1 MAKTV
6 AFDVEVNSGNSVK
19 TLDSLKKELEQIN
32 AELEQTEIGSAA
44 FTKLS
49 DASRKTASE
58 IKTLNKTFE
67 GLEPQ
72 QKTEAFLKGFEAI
85 SGAVAVTTGT
95 LALFGVES
103 ESAGKIE
110 QKVQGAIAIAIGARA
125 IAEGALQ
132 ARVAARLVAEK
143 AATVATKAAAVAQ
156 GIFNAVLN
164 LNPIFLLVT
173 VLAAVTAGIYL
184 FTKAM
189 GENTDDVKK
198 NNEALLK
205 RNQLLEDSANFQ
217 LRVTQAQGRSAKE
230 VKEAQIEVTNA
241 TLDRLEAERELAK
254 NTEEVNELNK
264 EINKTLDDLLIQ
276 NLELGKIKQDEANAE
291 KKRLADAQK
300 ASADAAA
307 KDKAERDRVAKEKA
321 AADKAAADKKKTDD
335 AARFKAEQDYLDNV
349 NNLLQSEDA
358 KRILS
363 VAKTYDDLIEQ
374 AAQFGADTT
383 ALETARGV
391 AIQAVLDEQAAER
404 LAKQKAA
411 DEKAAADKKAIDDK
425 KAADDKAIADANK
438 FAQDANIANVQATI
452 GALGSL
458 FDEGTAAAKVA
469 AIADIAIGTGLG
481 FVNGLDIAQKSAKA
495 TGPAAAFAFPL
506 FYAAQIAAVLS
517 AANQAK
523 KILTSVPGGGGGGGA
538 TASKP
543 NIQTPSNNFIP
554 VGQQPAGTQLTPSFE
569 APTQPVR
576 AYVIS
581 GDVSTGL
588 EADSRLRNRRTL
600 GG

>member
-6 AFDVEVNSGNSVK
+6 AFDVEVNSGNSIK

-103 ESAGKIE
+103 ETAGRIE

-143 AATVATKAAAVAQ
+143 AATVATQAATVAQ

-173 VLAAVTAGIYL
+173 VLAAVTAGMYL
-184 FTKAM
+184 FSKSI
-189 GENTDDVKK
+189 GSNTEDVKK
-198 NNEALLK
+198 NNEALLR
-205 RNQLLEDSANFQ
+205 RNQLLQDSADFQ
-217 LRVTQAQGRSAKE
+217 VRIAQATGQSATV
-230 VKEAQIEVTNA
+230 VKEAQIEA
-241 TLDRLEAERELAK
+241 TKASIQTLEAEYKLAK
-254 NTEEVNELNK
+254 AGEDKVKVANEIRK
-264 EINKTLDDLLIQ
+264 AQDDLIIQ
-276 NLELGKIKQDEANAE
+276 ELELGKVKQDEVDAE
-291 KKRLADAQK
+291 KKRLEDARKVRADN
-300 ASADAAA
+300 AA

-321 AADKAAADKKKTDD
+321 AEDKAAADKKKMDD
-335 AARFKAEQDYLDNV
+335 DARFKAEQDYLDNV
-349 NNLLQSEDA
+349 NNLLQNEEA

-374 AAQFGADTT
+374 AAQFGRDTT
-383 ALETARGV
+383 ELEAARGV
-391 AIQAVLDEQAAER
+391 AIQAVLDEQANER
-404 LAKQKAA
+404 LEKQKAA
-411 DEKAAADKKAIDDK
+411 DEKAAAAKKAVDDK
-425 KAADDKAIADANK
+425 KLADDKAIADANK

-458 FDEGTAAAKVA
+458 FEEGTAASKVA

-523 KILTSVPGGGGGGGA
+523 KILTTVPGGGGAGG
-538 TASKP
+538 TISKP
-543 NIQTPSNNFIP
+543 TIQTPSNNFIP
-554 VGQQPAGTQLTPSFE
+554 VGQQPAGTQLTPSFD
-569 APTQPVR
+569 APTTPVR

>member
-6 AFDVEVNSGNSVK
+6 AFDVEVNSGNSIK

-85 SGAVAVTTGT
+85 SGAVAVTAGT
-95 LALFGVES
+95 MALFGAES
-103 ESAGKIE
+103 ETIGKIE
-110 QKVQGAIAIAIGARA
+110 QKVQGAIAIAVGARA

-143 AATVATKAAAVAQ
+143 AATVATKAATVAQ
-156 GIFNAVLN
+156 AAFNFVLN

-173 VLAAVTAGIYL
+173 VLAAVTAGMYL
-184 FTKAM
+184 FSKSI
-189 GENTDDVKK
+189 GDNTEDVKK

-205 RNQLLEDSANFQ
+205 RNKLLQDSADFQ
-217 LRVTQAQGRSAKE
+217 VRVAQATGQSART
-230 VKEAQIEVTNA
+230 VKEAQIEA
-241 TLDRLEAERELAK
+241 TKASIQTLEAEYKLAK
-254 NTEEVNELNK
+254 AGEDKVKVANEIRK
-264 EINKTLDDLLIQ
+264 AQDDLIIQ
-276 NLELGKIKQDEANAE
+276 ELELGKVKQDEVDAE
-291 KKRLADAQK
+291 KKRLEDARK
-300 ASADAAA
+300 ARQDAIA
-307 KDKAERDRVAKEKA
+307 KDKAEMARKAAEDKAKEEKEA
-321 AADKAAADKKKTDD
+321 QERFDRLNKEQQDIELQRQAVQD
-335 AARFKAEQDYLDNV
+335 AAEKRRIENLEKEKQDRIDLVEFEHDADMEAFNNEVADLEKRKALGE
-349 NNLLQSEDA
+349 
-358 KRILS
+358 KR
-363 VAKTYDDLIEQ
+363 VENDK
-374 AAQFGADTT
+374 
-383 ALETARGV
+383 
-391 AIQAVLDEQAAER
+391 AVLDAIKAAEQAN
-404 LAKQKAA
+404 L
-411 DEKAAADKKAIDDK
+411 
-425 KAADDKAIADANK
+425 
-438 FAQDANIANVQATI
+438 ANIRATI
-452 GALGSL
+452 SAVGSL
-458 FDEGTAAAKVA
+458 FEEGTAGAKAA
-469 AIADIAIGTGLG
+469 AIADIAINTGIG
-481 FVNGLDIAQKSAKA
+481 FVQGLDIAQKSAKA

-506 FYAAQIAAVLS
+506 FYAAQIAAVLA

-523 KILTSVPGGGGGGGA
+523 KILTTVPGGGGGGA
-538 TASKP
+538 PISKP
-543 NIQTPSNNFIP
+543 NIQTPTNNFIP
-554 VGQQPAGTQLTPSFE
+554 VGQQPAGTQLTPSFGSVT
-569 APTQPVR
+569 PPVR

>member
-6 AFDVEVNSGNSVK
+6 AFDVEVNSGNSIK

-103 ESAGKIE
+103 ETAGRIE

-143 AATVATKAAAVAQ
+143 AATVATQAATVAQ

-173 VLAAVTAGIYL
+173 VLAAVTAGMYL
-184 FTKAM
+184 FSKSI
-189 GENTDDVKK
+189 GSNTEDVKK
-198 NNEALLK
+198 NNEALLR
-205 RNQLLEDSANFQ
+205 RNQLLQDSADFQ
-217 LRVTQAQGRSAKE
+217 VRIAQATGQSATV
-230 VKEAQIEVTNA
+230 VKEAQIEA
-241 TLDRLEAERELAK
+241 TKASIQTLEAEYKLAK
-254 NTEEVNELNK
+254 AGEDKVKVANEIRK
-264 EINKTLDDLLIQ
+264 AQDDLIIQ
-276 NLELGKIKQDEANAE
+276 ELELGKVKQDEVDAE

-300 ASADAAA
+300 VRADNAA

-321 AADKAAADKKKTDD
+321 AEDKAAADKKKMDD
-335 AARFKAEQDYLDNV
+335 DARFKAEQDYLDNV
-349 NNLLQSEDA
+349 NNLLQSEES

-374 AAQFGADTT
+374 AAQFGRDTT
-383 ALETARGV
+383 ELEAARGV

-411 DEKAAADKKAIDDK
+411 DEKAAADKKAVDDK
-425 KAADDKAIADANK
+425 KLADDKVIADANK

-458 FDEGTAAAKVA
+458 FEEGTAASKVA

-523 KILTSVPGGGGGGGA
+523 KILTTVPGGGGAGG
-538 TASKP
+538 TISKP
-543 NIQTPSNNFIP
+543 TIQTPSNNFIP
-554 VGQQPAGTQLTPSFE
+554 VGQQPAGTQLTPSFDV
-569 APTQPVR
+569 PTTPVR

>member
-6 AFDVEVNSGNSVK
+6 AFDVEVNSGQSVK
-19 TLDSLKKELEQIN
+19 TLDGLKKELEKIN

-85 SGAVAVTTGT
+85 SGAVAVTAGT
-95 LALFGVES
+95 MALFGAES
-103 ESAGKIE
+103 ETIGKIE

-143 AATVATKAAAVAQ
+143 AATIATKAATVAQ
-156 GIFNAVLN
+156 AAFNFVLN

-173 VLAAVTAGIYL
+173 VLAAVTAGMYL
-184 FTKAM
+184 FSKSM
-189 GENTDDVKK
+189 GDNTEDVKK

-205 RNQLLEDSANFQ
+205 RNQLLQDSADFQ
-217 LRVTQAQGRSAKE
+217 VRVAQATGQSAKTI
-230 VKEAQIEVTNA
+230 KEGQIEA
-241 TLDRLEAERELAK
+241 TKASLATLEAEYKLAEAGEK
-254 NTEEVNELNK
+254 KAEVAAK
-264 EINKTLDDLLIQ
+264 IKQAQDDLIIQ
-276 NLELGKIKQDEANAE
+276 ELELGKVKQDEVDAE
-291 KKRLADAQK
+291 KKRLADVEK
-300 ASADAAA
+300 ARKDANA
-307 KDKAERDRVAKEKA
+307 KDKAERDRKA
-321 AADKAAADKKKTDD
+321 AENKAAADKKKTDD
-335 AARFKAEQDYLDNV
+335 DARFKAEQDYLDNV

-425 KAADDKAIADANK
+425 KAADDKAIADANR

>member
-6 AFDVEVNSGNSVK
+6 AFDVEVNSGNSIK

-103 ESAGKIE
+103 ETAGRIE

-143 AATVATKAAAVAQ
+143 AATVATQAATVAQ

-184 FTKAM
+184 FTKAI
-189 GENTDDVKK
+189 GTSTEDVKK
-198 NNEALLK
+198 NNEALLR

-217 LRVTQAQGRSAKE
+217 VRVAQATGQSART
-230 VKEAQIEVTNA
+230 VKEAQIEA
-241 TLDRLEAERELAK
+241 TKASIQTLEAEYKLAK
-254 NTEEVNELNK
+254 AGEDKVKVANEIRK
-264 EINKTLDDLLIQ
+264 AQDDLIIQ
-276 NLELGKIKQDEANAE
+276 ELELGKVKQDEVDAE

-300 ASADAAA
+300 ARQDAAA

-321 AADKAAADKKKTDD
+321 AEDKAAADKKKIDD
-335 AARFKAEQDYLDNV
+335 DIPKDGKIQTKY
-349 NNLLQSEDA
+349 
-358 KRILS
+358 KS
-363 VAKTYDDLIEQ
+363 VKEDLIRE
-374 AAQFGADTT
+374 AYPE
-383 ALETARGV
+383 LMPPK
-391 AIQAVLDEQAAER
+391 AIQIKTEE
-404 LAKQKAA
+404 QKAKPA
-411 DEKAAADKKAIDDK
+411 KKKASL
-425 KAADDKAIADANK
+425 DA
-438 FAQDANIANVQATI
+438 
-452 GALGSL
+452 S
-458 FDEGTAAAKVA
+458 
-469 AIADIAIGTGLG
+469 
-481 FVNGLDIAQKSAKA
+481 
-495 TGPAAAFAFPL
+495 
-506 FYAAQIAAVLS
+506 
-517 AANQAK
+517 
-523 KILTSVPGGGGGGGA
+523 
-538 TASKP
+538 
-543 NIQTPSNNFIP
+543 
-554 VGQQPAGTQLTPSFE
+554 
-569 APTQPVR
+569 
-576 AYVIS
+576 
-581 GDVSTGL
+581 
-588 EADSRLRNRRTL
+588 
-600 GG
+600 

>member
-6 AFDVEVNSGNSVK
+6 AFDVEVNSGNSIK

-103 ESAGKIE
+103 ETAGKIE

-143 AATVATKAAAVAQ
+143 AATVATQAATVAQ

-184 FTKAM
+184 FTKAI
-189 GENTDDVKK
+189 GTSTEDVKK
-198 NNEALLK
+198 NNEALLR

-217 LRVTQAQGRSAKE
+217 VRVAQATGQSATV
-230 VKEAQIEVTNA
+230 VKEAQIEA
-241 TLDRLEAERELAK
+241 TKASLATLEAEYKLAK
-254 NTEEVNELNK
+254 AGED
-264 EINKTLDDLLIQ
+264 KTKLAGQIKKAQDDLIIQ
-276 NLELGKIKQDEANAE
+276 ELELGKVKQDEVDAE
-291 KKRLADAQK
+291 KKRLEDARKVRADN
-300 ASADAAA
+300 AA

-321 AADKAAADKKKTDD
+321 AEDKAAADKKKMDD
-335 AARFKAEQDYLDNV
+335 DARFKAEQDYLDNV
-349 NNLLQSEDA
+349 NNLLQSEES

-391 AIQAVLDEQAAER
+391 AIQEVLDEQAAER

-411 DEKAAADKKAIDDK
+411 DEKAAADKKAVDDK
-425 KAADDKAIADANK
+425 KLADDKAIADANK

-458 FDEGTAAAKVA
+458 FEEGTAAAKVA

-523 KILTSVPGGGGGGGA
+523 KILTSVPGGGGGGA
-538 TASKP
+538 TPSKP
-543 NIQTPSNNFIP
+543 TIQTPSNNFIP
-554 VGQQPAGTQLTPSFE
+554 VGQQPAGTQLTPSFGSVT
-569 APTQPVR
+569 PPVR

-581 GDVSTGL
+581 GDVSNGL

>member
-6 AFDVEVNSGNSVK
+6 AFDVEVNSGNSIK

-103 ESAGKIE
+103 ETAGRIE

-143 AATVATKAAAVAQ
+143 AATVATQAATVAQ

-173 VLAAVTAGIYL
+173 VLAAVTAGMYL
-184 FTKAM
+184 FSKSI
-189 GENTDDVKK
+189 GSNTEDVKK
-198 NNEALLK
+198 NNEALLR
-205 RNQLLEDSANFQ
+205 RNQLLQDSADFQ
-217 LRVTQAQGRSAKE
+217 VRIAQATGQSATV
-230 VKEAQIEVTNA
+230 VKEAQIEA
-241 TLDRLEAERELAK
+241 TKASIQTLEAEYKLAK
-254 NTEEVNELNK
+254 AGEDKVKVANEIRK
-264 EINKTLDDLLIQ
+264 AQDDLIIQ
-276 NLELGKIKQDEANAE
+276 ELELGKIKQDEVDAE

-300 ASADAAA
+300 VRADNAA

-321 AADKAAADKKKTDD
+321 AEDKAAADKKKMDD
-335 AARFKAEQDYLDNV
+335 DARFKAEQDYLDNV
-349 NNLLQSEDA
+349 NNLLQSEES

-374 AAQFGADTT
+374 AAQFGRDTT
-383 ALETARGV
+383 ELEAARGV
-391 AIQAVLDEQAAER
+391 AIQQVLDEQAAER
-404 LAKQKAA
+404 LEKQKAA
-411 DEKAAADKKAIDDK
+411 DEKAAAAKKAVDDK
-425 KAADDKAIADANK
+425 KLADDKAIADANK

-458 FDEGTAAAKVA
+458 FEEGTAASKVA

-523 KILTSVPGGGGGGGA
+523 KILTTVPGGGGAGG
-538 TASKP
+538 TISKP
-543 NIQTPSNNFIP
+543 TIQTPSNNFIP
-554 VGQQPAGTQLTPSFE
+554 VGQQPAGTQLTPSFDV
-569 APTQPVR
+569 PTTPVR

>member
-6 AFDVEVNSGNSVK
+6 AFDVEVNSGNSIK

-103 ESAGKIE
+103 ETAGKIE

-143 AATVATKAAAVAQ
+143 AATVATQAATVAQ

-184 FTKAM
+184 FTKAI
-189 GENTDDVKK
+189 GTSTEDVKK
-198 NNEALLK
+198 NNEALLR

-217 LRVTQAQGRSAKE
+217 VRVAQATGQSATV
-230 VKEAQIEVTNA
+230 VKEAQIEA
-241 TLDRLEAERELAK
+241 TKASLATLEAEYKLAK
-254 NTEEVNELNK
+254 AGEDKTKLAG
-264 EINKTLDDLLIQ
+264 EIKKAQDDLIIQ
-276 NLELGKIKQDEANAE
+276 ELELGKVKQDEVDAE
-291 KKRLADAQK
+291 KKRLEDARKVRADN
-300 ASADAAA
+300 AA

-321 AADKAAADKKKTDD
+321 AEDKAAADKKKMDD
-335 AARFKAEQDYLDNV
+335 DARFKAEQDYLDNV
-349 NNLLQSEDA
+349 NNLLQSEES

-374 AAQFGADTT
+374 AAQFGRDTT
-383 ALETARGV
+383 ELEAARGV
-391 AIQAVLDEQAAER
+391 AIQQVLDEQAAER
-404 LAKQKAA
+404 LEKQKAA
-411 DEKAAADKKAIDDK
+411 DEKAAAAKKAVDDK
-425 KAADDKAIADANK
+425 KLADDKAIADANK

-458 FDEGTAAAKVA
+458 FEEGTAAAKVA

-523 KILTSVPGGGGGGGA
+523 KILTTVPGGGGGGG
-538 TASKP
+538 TISKP
-543 NIQTPSNNFIP
+543 NIQTPTNNFIP
-554 VGQQPAGTQLTPSFE
+554 VGQQPAGTQLTPSFD
-569 APTQPVR
+569 APTTPVR

>member
-6 AFDVEVNSGNSVK
+6 AFDVEVNSGNSIK

-103 ESAGKIE
+103 ETAGKIE

-143 AATVATKAAAVAQ
+143 AATVATQAATVAQ

-184 FTKAM
+184 FTKAI
-189 GENTDDVKK
+189 GTSTEDVKK
-198 NNEALLK
+198 NNEALLR

-217 LRVTQAQGRSAKE
+217 VRVAQATGQSATV
-230 VKEAQIEVTNA
+230 VKEAQIEA
-241 TLDRLEAERELAK
+241 TKASLATLEAEYKLAK
-254 NTEEVNELNK
+254 AGEDKTKLAG
-264 EINKTLDDLLIQ
+264 EIKKAQDDLIIQ
-276 NLELGKIKQDEANAE
+276 ELELGKVKQDEVDAE
-291 KKRLADAQK
+291 KKRLEDARKVRADN
-300 ASADAAA
+300 AA

-321 AADKAAADKKKTDD
+321 AEDKAAADKKKMDD
-335 AARFKAEQDYLDNV
+335 DARFKAEQDYLDNV
-349 NNLLQSEDA
+349 NNLLQSEES

-374 AAQFGADTT
+374 AAQFGRDTT
-383 ALETARGV
+383 ELEAARGV
-391 AIQAVLDEQAAER
+391 AIQQVLDEQAAER
-404 LAKQKAA
+404 LEKQKAA
-411 DEKAAADKKAIDDK
+411 DEKAAADKKAVDDK
-425 KAADDKAIADANK
+425 KLADDKAIADANK

-458 FDEGTAAAKVA
+458 FEEGTAASKVA

-523 KILTSVPGGGGGGGA
+523 KILTTVPGGGGAGG
-538 TASKP
+538 TISKP
-543 NIQTPSNNFIP
+543 TIQTPTNNFIP
-554 VGQQPAGTQLTPSFE
+554 VGQQPAGTQLTPSFD
-569 APTQPVR
+569 APTTPVR

>member
-6 AFDVEVNSGNSVK
+6 AFDVEVNSGNSIK

-103 ESAGKIE
+103 ETAGRIE

-143 AATVATKAAAVAQ
+143 AATVATQAATVAQ

-184 FTKAM
+184 FTKAI
-189 GENTDDVKK
+189 GTSTEDVKK
-198 NNEALLK
+198 NNEALLR

-217 LRVTQAQGRSAKE
+217 VRVAQATGQSATV
-230 VKEAQIEVTNA
+230 VKEAQIEA
-241 TLDRLEAERELAK
+241 TKASLATLEAEYKLAK
-254 NTEEVNELNK
+254 AGEDKTKLAG
-264 EINKTLDDLLIQ
+264 EIKKAQDDLIIQ
-276 NLELGKIKQDEANAE
+276 ELELGKVKQDEVDAE
-291 KKRLADAQK
+291 KKRLEDARKVRADN
-300 ASADAAA
+300 AA

-321 AADKAAADKKKTDD
+321 AEDKAAADKKKMDD
-335 AARFKAEQDYLDNV
+335 DARFKAEQDYLDNV
-349 NNLLQSEDA
+349 NNLLQSEES

-383 ALETARGV
+383 ELEAARGV
-391 AIQAVLDEQAAER
+391 AIQAVLDEQANER
-404 LAKQKAA
+404 LEKQKAA
-411 DEKAAADKKAIDDK
+411 DEKAAADKKAVDDK
-425 KAADDKAIADANK
+425 KAADDKVIADANK

-458 FDEGTAAAKVA
+458 FEEGTAASKVA

-523 KILTSVPGGGGGGGA
+523 KILTTVPGGGGGGG
-538 TASKP
+538 TISKP
-543 NIQTPSNNFIP
+543 SIQTPTNNFIP
-554 VGQQPAGTQLTPSFE
+554 VGQQPAGTQLTPSFD
-569 APTQPVR
+569 APTTPVR

>member
-6 AFDVEVNSGNSVK
+6 AFDVEVNSGQSVK
-19 TLDSLKKELEQIN
+19 TLDGLKKELEKIN

-189 GENTDDVKK
+189 SENTDDVKK
-198 NNEALLK
+198 NNEALLR
-205 RNQLLEDSANFQ
+205 RNQLLQESADFQ
-217 LRVTQAQGRSAKE
+217 VRIAQATGQSAKTI
-230 VKEAQIEVTNA
+230 KESQIEA
-241 TLDRLEAERELAK
+241 TKASLATLEAEYKLAEAGEK
-254 NTEEVNELNK
+254 KAEVAAK
-264 EINKTLDDLLIQ
+264 IKQAQDDLIIQ
-276 NLELGKIKQDEANAE
+276 ELELGKVKQDEVDAE
-291 KKRLADAQK
+291 KKRLADVEK
-300 ASADAAA
+300 ARKDANA
-307 KDKAERDRVAKEKA
+307 KDKAERDRKA
-321 AADKAAADKKKTDD
+321 AEDKAAADKKKTDD

-523 KILTSVPGGGGGGGA
+523 KILTSVPGGGGGGA
-538 TASKP
+538 TPSKP

>member
-6 AFDVEVNSGNSVK
+6 AFDVEVNSGNSIK

-103 ESAGKIE
+103 ETAGKIE

-143 AATVATKAAAVAQ
+143 AATVATQAATVAQ

-184 FTKAM
+184 FTKAI
-189 GENTDDVKK
+189 GTSTEDVKK
-198 NNEALLK
+198 NNEALLR

-217 LRVTQAQGRSAKE
+217 VRVAQATGQSATV
-230 VKEAQIEVTNA
+230 VKEAQIEA
-241 TLDRLEAERELAK
+241 TKASLATLEAEYKLAK
-254 NTEEVNELNK
+254 AGEDKTKLAG
-264 EINKTLDDLLIQ
+264 EIKKAQDDLIIQ
-276 NLELGKIKQDEANAE
+276 ELELGKVKQDEVDAE
-291 KKRLADAQK
+291 KKRLEDARKVRADN
-300 ASADAAA
+300 AA

-321 AADKAAADKKKTDD
+321 AEDKAAADKKKMDD
-335 AARFKAEQDYLDNV
+335 DARFKAEQDYLDNV
-349 NNLLQSEDA
+349 NNLLQSEES

-374 AAQFGADTT
+374 AAQFGRDTT
-383 ALETARGV
+383 ELEAARGV
-391 AIQAVLDEQAAER
+391 AIQQVLDEQAAER
-404 LAKQKAA
+404 LEKQKAA
-411 DEKAAADKKAIDDK
+411 DEKAAAAKKAVDDK
-425 KAADDKAIADANK
+425 KLADDKAIADANK

-458 FDEGTAAAKVA
+458 FEEGTAASKVA

-523 KILTSVPGGGGGGGA
+523 KILTTVPGGGGAGG
-538 TASKP
+538 TISKP
-543 NIQTPSNNFIP
+543 TIQTPSNNFIP
-554 VGQQPAGTQLTPSFE
+554 VGQQPAGTQLTPSFD
-569 APTQPVR
+569 APTTPVR

>member
-6 AFDVEVNSGNSVK
+6 AFDVEVNSGNSIK

-103 ESAGKIE
+103 ETAGRIE

-143 AATVATKAAAVAQ
+143 AATVATQAATVAQ

-173 VLAAVTAGIYL
+173 VLAAVTAGMYL
-184 FTKAM
+184 FSKSI
-189 GENTDDVKK
+189 GSNTEDVKK
-198 NNEALLK
+198 NNEALLR
-205 RNQLLEDSANFQ
+205 RNQLLQDSADFQ
-217 LRVTQAQGRSAKE
+217 VRIAQATGQSATV
-230 VKEAQIEVTNA
+230 VKEAQIEA
-241 TLDRLEAERELAK
+241 TKASIQTLEAEYKLAK
-254 NTEEVNELNK
+254 AGEDKVKVANEIRK
-264 EINKTLDDLLIQ
+264 AQDDLIIQ
-276 NLELGKIKQDEANAE
+276 ELELGKVKQDEVDAE

-300 ASADAAA
+300 VRADNAA

-321 AADKAAADKKKTDD
+321 AEDKAAADKKKMDD
-335 AARFKAEQDYLDNV
+335 DARFKAEQDYLDNV
-349 NNLLQSEDA
+349 NNLLQNEES

-374 AAQFGADTT
+374 AAQFGRDTT
-383 ALETARGV
+383 ELEAARGV
-391 AIQAVLDEQAAER
+391 AIQQVLDEQAAER
-404 LAKQKAA
+404 LEKQKAA
-411 DEKAAADKKAIDDK
+411 DEKAAAAKKAVDDK
-425 KAADDKAIADANK
+425 KLADDKAIADANK

-458 FDEGTAAAKVA
+458 FEEGTAASKVA

-523 KILTSVPGGGGGGGA
+523 KILTTVPGGGGAGG
-538 TASKP
+538 TISKP
-543 NIQTPSNNFIP
+543 TIQTPSNNFIP
-554 VGQQPAGTQLTPSFE
+554 VGQQPAGTQLTPSFD
-569 APTQPVR
+569 APTTPVR

>member
-6 AFDVEVNSGNSVK
+6 AFDVEVNSGNSIK

-103 ESAGKIE
+103 ETAGRIE

-143 AATVATKAAAVAQ
+143 AATVATQAATVAQ

-173 VLAAVTAGIYL
+173 VLAAVTAGMYL
-184 FTKAM
+184 FSKSI
-189 GENTDDVKK
+189 GSNTEDVKK
-198 NNEALLK
+198 NNEALLR
-205 RNQLLEDSANFQ
+205 RNQLLQDSADFQ
-217 LRVTQAQGRSAKE
+217 VRIAQATGQSATV
-230 VKEAQIEVTNA
+230 VKEAQIEA
-241 TLDRLEAERELAK
+241 TKASIQTLEAEYKLAK
-254 NTEEVNELNK
+254 AGEDKVKVANEIRK
-264 EINKTLDDLLIQ
+264 AQDDLIIQ
-276 NLELGKIKQDEANAE
+276 ELELGKVKQDEVDAE

-300 ASADAAA
+300 VRADNAA

-321 AADKAAADKKKTDD
+321 AEDKAAADKKKMDD
-335 AARFKAEQDYLDNV
+335 DARFKAEQDYLDNV
-349 NNLLQSEDA
+349 NNLLQNEEA

-374 AAQFGADTT
+374 AAQFGRDTT
-383 ALETARGV
+383 ELEAARGV
-391 AIQAVLDEQAAER
+391 AIQAVLDEQANER
-404 LAKQKAA
+404 LEKQKAA
-411 DEKAAADKKAIDDK
+411 DEKAAAAKKAVDDK
-425 KAADDKAIADANK
+425 KLADDKAIADANK

-458 FDEGTAAAKVA
+458 FEEGTAASKVA

-523 KILTSVPGGGGGGGA
+523 KILTTVPGGGGAGG
-538 TASKP
+538 TISKP
-543 NIQTPSNNFIP
+543 TIQTPSNNFIP
-554 VGQQPAGTQLTPSFE
+554 VGQQPAGTQLTPSFDV
-569 APTQPVR
+569 PTTPVR

>member
-6 AFDVEVNSGNSVK
+6 AFDVEVNSGNSIK

-103 ESAGKIE
+103 ETAGKIE

-143 AATVATKAAAVAQ
+143 AATVATQAATVAQ

-184 FTKAM
+184 FTKAI
-189 GENTDDVKK
+189 GTSTEDVKK
-198 NNEALLK
+198 NNEALLR

-217 LRVTQAQGRSAKE
+217 VRVAQATGQSATV
-230 VKEAQIEVTNA
+230 VKEAQIEA
-241 TLDRLEAERELAK
+241 TKASLATLEAEYKLAK
-254 NTEEVNELNK
+254 AGEEKTKVAG
-264 EINKTLDDLLIQ
+264 EIKKAQDDLIIQ
-276 NLELGKIKQDEANAE
+276 ELELGKVKQDEVDAE
-291 KKRLADAQK
+291 KKRLEDARKVRADN
-300 ASADAAA
+300 AA

-321 AADKAAADKKKTDD
+321 AEDKAAADKKKMDD
-335 AARFKAEQDYLDNV
+335 DARFKAEQDYLDNV
-349 NNLLQSEDA
+349 NNLLQSEES

-374 AAQFGADTT
+374 AAQFGRDTT
-383 ALETARGV
+383 ELEAARGV
-391 AIQAVLDEQAAER
+391 AIQQVLDEQAAER
-404 LAKQKAA
+404 LEKQKAA
-411 DEKAAADKKAIDDK
+411 DEKAAAAKKAVDDK
-425 KAADDKAIADANK
+425 KLADDKAIADANK

-458 FDEGTAAAKVA
+458 FEEGTAASKVA

-523 KILTSVPGGGGGGGA
+523 KILTTVPGGGGGGG
-538 TASKP
+538 TISKP
-543 NIQTPSNNFIP
+543 SIQTPTNNFIP
-554 VGQQPAGTQLTPSFE
+554 VGQQPAGTQLTPSFD
-569 APTQPVR
+569 APTTPVR

>member
-6 AFDVEVNSGNSVK
+6 AFDVEVNSGNSIK

-103 ESAGKIE
+103 ETAGRIE

-143 AATVATKAAAVAQ
+143 AATVATQAATVAQ

-173 VLAAVTAGIYL
+173 VLAAVTAGMYL
-184 FTKAM
+184 FSKSI
-189 GENTDDVKK
+189 GSNTEDVKK
-198 NNEALLK
+198 NNEALLR
-205 RNQLLEDSANFQ
+205 RNQLLQDSADFQ
-217 LRVTQAQGRSAKE
+217 VRIAQATGQSATV
-230 VKEAQIEVTNA
+230 VKEAQIEA
-241 TLDRLEAERELAK
+241 TKASIQTLEAEYKLAK
-254 NTEEVNELNK
+254 AGEDKVKVANEIRK
-264 EINKTLDDLLIQ
+264 AQDDLIIQ
-276 NLELGKIKQDEANAE
+276 ELELGKVKQDEVDAE

-300 ASADAAA
+300 VRADNAA

-321 AADKAAADKKKTDD
+321 AEDKAAADKKKMDD
-335 AARFKAEQDYLDNV
+335 DARFKAEQDYLDNV
-349 NNLLQSEDA
+349 NNLLQNEEA

-374 AAQFGADTT
+374 AAQFGRDTT
-383 ALETARGV
+383 ELEAARGV
-391 AIQAVLDEQAAER
+391 AIQQVLDEQAAER
-404 LAKQKAA
+404 LEKQKAA
-411 DEKAAADKKAIDDK
+411 DEKAAAAKKAVDDK
-425 KAADDKAIADANK
+425 KLADDKAIADANK

-458 FDEGTAAAKVA
+458 FEEGTAASKVA

-523 KILTSVPGGGGGGGA
+523 KILTTVPGGGGAGG
-538 TASKP
+538 TISKP
-543 NIQTPSNNFIP
+543 TIQTPSNNFIP
-554 VGQQPAGTQLTPSFE
+554 VGQQPAGTQLTPSFD
-569 APTQPVR
+569 APTTPVR

>member
-6 AFDVEVNSGNSVK
+6 AFDVEVNSGNSIK

-103 ESAGKIE
+103 ETAGRIE

-143 AATVATKAAAVAQ
+143 AATVATQAATVAQ

-173 VLAAVTAGIYL
+173 VLAAVTAGMYL
-184 FTKAM
+184 FSKSI
-189 GENTDDVKK
+189 GSNTEDVKK
-198 NNEALLK
+198 NNEALLR
-205 RNQLLEDSANFQ
+205 RNQLLQDSADFQ
-217 LRVTQAQGRSAKE
+217 VRIAQATGQSATV
-230 VKEAQIEVTNA
+230 VKEAQIEA
-241 TLDRLEAERELAK
+241 TKASIQTLEAEYKLAK
-254 NTEEVNELNK
+254 AGEDKVKVANEIRK
-264 EINKTLDDLLIQ
+264 AQDDLIIQ
-276 NLELGKIKQDEANAE
+276 ELELGKIKQDEVDAE

-300 ASADAAA
+300 VRADNAA

-321 AADKAAADKKKTDD
+321 AEDKAAADKKKMDD
-335 AARFKAEQDYLDNV
+335 DARFKAEQDYLDNV
-349 NNLLQSEDA
+349 NNLLQNEEA

-374 AAQFGADTT
+374 AAQFGRDTT
-383 ALETARGV
+383 ELEAARGV
-391 AIQAVLDEQAAER
+391 AIQAVLDEQANER
-404 LAKQKAA
+404 LEKQKAA
-411 DEKAAADKKAIDDK
+411 DEKAAAAKKAVDDK
-425 KAADDKAIADANK
+425 KLADDKAIADANK

-458 FDEGTAAAKVA
+458 FEEGTAASKVA

-523 KILTSVPGGGGGGGA
+523 KILTTVPGGGGAGG
-538 TASKP
+538 TISKP
-543 NIQTPSNNFIP
+543 SIQTPTNNFIP
-554 VGQQPAGTQLTPSFE
+554 VGQQPAGTQLTPSFD
-569 APTQPVR
+569 APTTPVR

>member
-6 AFDVEVNSGNSVK
+6 AFDVEVNSGNSIK

-103 ESAGKIE
+103 ETAGKIE

-143 AATVATKAAAVAQ
+143 AATVATQAATVAQ

-173 VLAAVTAGIYL
+173 VLAAVTAGMYL
-184 FTKAM
+184 FSKSI
-189 GENTDDVKK
+189 GSNTEDVKK
-198 NNEALLK
+198 NNEALLR

-217 LRVTQAQGRSAKE
+217 VRVAQATGQSATV
-230 VKEAQIEVTNA
+230 VKEAQIEA
-241 TLDRLEAERELAK
+241 TKASLATLEAEYKLAK
-254 NTEEVNELNK
+254 AGEDKTKLAG
-264 EINKTLDDLLIQ
+264 EIKKAQDDLIIQ
-276 NLELGKIKQDEANAE
+276 ELELGKVKQDEVDAE
-291 KKRLADAQK
+291 KKRLEDARKVRADN
-300 ASADAAA
+300 AA

-321 AADKAAADKKKTDD
+321 AEDKAAADKKKMDD
-335 AARFKAEQDYLDNV
+335 DARFKAEQDYLDNV
-349 NNLLQSEDA
+349 NNLLQSEES

-374 AAQFGADTT
+374 AAQFGRDTT
-383 ALETARGV
+383 ELEAARGV
-391 AIQAVLDEQAAER
+391 AIQQVLDEQAAER
-404 LAKQKAA
+404 LEKQKAA
-411 DEKAAADKKAIDDK
+411 DEKAAAAKKAVDDK
-425 KAADDKAIADANK
+425 KLADDKAIADANK

-458 FDEGTAAAKVA
+458 FEEGTAASKVA

-523 KILTSVPGGGGGGGA
+523 KILTTVPGGGGAGG
-538 TASKP
+538 TISKP
-543 NIQTPSNNFIP
+543 TIQTPTNNFIP
-554 VGQQPAGTQLTPSFE
+554 VGQQPAGTQLTPSFD
-569 APTQPVR
+569 APTTPVR

>member
-6 AFDVEVNSGNSVK
+6 AFDVEVNSGNSIK

-103 ESAGKIE
+103 ETAGRIE

-143 AATVATKAAAVAQ
+143 AATVATQAATVAQ

-173 VLAAVTAGIYL
+173 VLAAVTAGMYL
-184 FTKAM
+184 FSKSI
-189 GENTDDVKK
+189 GSNTEDVKK
-198 NNEALLK
+198 NNEALLR
-205 RNQLLEDSANFQ
+205 RNQLLQDSADFQ
-217 LRVTQAQGRSAKE
+217 VRIAQATGQSATV
-230 VKEAQIEVTNA
+230 VKEAQIEATKASLA
-241 TLDRLEAERELAK
+241 TLQAEYKLAK
-254 NTEEVNELNK
+254 AGEDKTKLAG
-264 EINKTLDDLLIQ
+264 EIKKAQDDLIIQ
-276 NLELGKIKQDEANAE
+276 ELELGKVKQDEVDAE
-291 KKRLADAQK
+291 KKRLEDARKVRADN
-300 ASADAAA
+300 AA

-321 AADKAAADKKKTDD
+321 AEDKAAADKKKMDD
-335 AARFKAEQDYLDNV
+335 DARFKAEQDYLDNV
-349 NNLLQSEDA
+349 NNLLQSEES

-374 AAQFGADTT
+374 AAQFGRDTT
-383 ALETARGV
+383 ELEAARGV
-391 AIQAVLDEQAAER
+391 AIQQVLDEQAAER
-404 LAKQKAA
+404 LEKQKAA
-411 DEKAAADKKAIDDK
+411 DEKAAADKKAVDDK
-425 KAADDKAIADANK
+425 KLADDKAIADANK

-458 FDEGTAAAKVA
+458 FEEGTAASKVA

-523 KILTSVPGGGGGGGA
+523 KILTTVPGGGGGGG
-538 TASKP
+538 TISKP
-543 NIQTPSNNFIP
+543 SIQTPTNNFIP
-554 VGQQPAGTQLTPSFE
+554 VGQQPAGTQLTPSFD
-569 APTQPVR
+569 APTTPVR

>member
-6 AFDVEVNSGNSVK
+6 AFDVEVNSGNSIK

-103 ESAGKIE
+103 ETAGKIE

-143 AATVATKAAAVAQ
+143 AATVATQAATVAQ

-173 VLAAVTAGIYL
+173 VLAAVTAGMYL
-184 FTKAM
+184 FSKSI
-189 GENTDDVKK
+189 GSNTEDVKK
-198 NNEALLK
+198 NNEALLR
-205 RNQLLEDSANFQ
+205 RNQLLQDSADFQ
-217 LRVTQAQGRSAKE
+217 VRIAQATGQSATTI
-230 VKEAQIEVTNA
+230 KEAQIEA
-241 TLDRLEAERELAK
+241 TKASLQTLEAEYKLAK
-254 NTEEVNELNK
+254 AGEDKVKVANEIRK
-264 EINKTLDDLLIQ
+264 AQDDLIIQ
-276 NLELGKIKQDEANAE
+276 ELELGKIKQDEVDAE

-300 ASADAAA
+300 VRADNAA

-321 AADKAAADKKKTDD
+321 AEDKAAADKKKMDD
-335 AARFKAEQDYLDNV
+335 DARFKAEQDYLDNV
-349 NNLLQSEDA
+349 NNLLQNEDA

-374 AAQFGADTT
+374 AAQFGRDTT
-383 ALETARGV
+383 ELEAARGV
-391 AIQAVLDEQAAER
+391 AIQEVLDEQAAER

-411 DEKAAADKKAIDDK
+411 DEKAAADKKAVDDK
-425 KAADDKAIADANK
+425 KLADDKAIADANK

-452 GALGSL
+452 GAVGSL
-458 FDEGTAAAKVA
+458 FEEGTAAAKVA

-523 KILTSVPGGGGGGGA
+523 KILTTVPGGGGGGA
-538 TASKP
+538 TPSKP

>member
-6 AFDVEVNSGNSVK
+6 AFDVEVNSGNSIK

-103 ESAGKIE
+103 ETAGRIE

-143 AATVATKAAAVAQ
+143 AATVATQAATVAQ

-184 FTKAM
+184 FTKAI
-189 GENTDDVKK
+189 GDNTEDVKK

-217 LRVTQAQGRSAKE
+217 VRVAQATGQSARV
-230 VKEAQIEVTNA
+230 VKEAQIEQTKASLA
-241 TLDRLEAERELAK
+241 TLEAEYKLAK
-254 NTEEVNELNK
+254 AGEEKTKVAG
-264 EINKTLDDLLIQ
+264 EIKKAQDDLIIQ
-276 NLELGKIKQDEANAE
+276 ELELGKVKQDEVDAEAKRLEEARKVRTDNAE
-291 KKRLADAQK
+291 
-300 ASADAAA
+300 
-307 KDKAERDRVAKEKA
+307 KDKAERARIAAEKKAEEEKA
-321 AADKAAADKKKTDD
+321 RQEEFDKLNKEQQDVELQRQAVEDAEEERRIARLAQETEDRQFLVDAEHDADMEAFNNAVAFEEKRKELGEKRVQTEKEIQDALAAAQQ
-335 AARFKAEQDYLDNV
+335 A
-349 NNLLQSEDA
+349 NL
-358 KRILS
+358 
-363 VAKTYDDLIEQ
+363 
-374 AAQFGADTT
+374 
-383 ALETARGV
+383 
-391 AIQAVLDEQAAER
+391 
-404 LAKQKAA
+404 
-411 DEKAAADKKAIDDK
+411 
-425 KAADDKAIADANK
+425 
-438 FAQDANIANVQATI
+438 ANVSATI

-458 FDEGTAAAKVA
+458 FEEGTAASKAA
-469 AIADIAIGTGLG
+469 AIAEIAIGTGEG
-481 FVNGLDIAQKSAKA
+481 FVNGLSIAQKSAEA

-506 FYAAQIAAVLS
+506 FYAAQIAAVLA

-523 KILTSVPGGGGGGGA
+523 KILTTVPGGGGGGG
-538 TASKP
+538 TISKP
-543 NIQTPSNNFIP
+543 TIQTPTNNFIP
-554 VGQQPAGTQLTPSFE
+554 VGQQPAGTQLTPSFD
-569 APTQPVR
+569 APTTPVR

>member
-6 AFDVEVNSGNSVK
+6 AFDVEVNSGNSIK

-103 ESAGKIE
+103 ETAGKIE

-143 AATVATKAAAVAQ
+143 AATVATQAATVAQ

-184 FTKAM
+184 FTKAI
-189 GENTDDVKK
+189 GTSTEDVKK
-198 NNEALLK
+198 NNEALLR

-217 LRVTQAQGRSAKE
+217 VRVAQATGQSATV
-230 VKEAQIEVTNA
+230 VKEAQIEA
-241 TLDRLEAERELAK
+241 TKASLATLEAEYKLAK
-254 NTEEVNELNK
+254 AGEDKTKLAG
-264 EINKTLDDLLIQ
+264 EIKKAQDDLIIQ
-276 NLELGKIKQDEANAE
+276 ELELGKVKQDEVDAE
-291 KKRLADAQK
+291 KKRLEDARKVRADN
-300 ASADAAA
+300 AA

-321 AADKAAADKKKTDD
+321 AEDKAAADKKKMDD
-335 AARFKAEQDYLDNV
+335 DARFKAEQDYLDNV
-349 NNLLQSEDA
+349 NNLLQSEES

-391 AIQAVLDEQAAER
+391 AIQGVLDEQAAER

-411 DEKAAADKKAIDDK
+411 DEKAAADKKAVDDK
-425 KAADDKAIADANK
+425 KLADDKAIADANK

-458 FDEGTAAAKVA
+458 FEEGTAAAKVA

-523 KILTSVPGGGGGGGA
+523 KILTSVPGGGGGGA
-538 TASKP
+538 TPSKP
-543 NIQTPSNNFIP
+543 TIKTPSNNFIP

-581 GDVSTGL
+581 GDVSNGL

>member
-6 AFDVEVNSGNSVK
+6 AFDVEVNSGNSIK

-103 ESAGKIE
+103 ETAGKIE

-143 AATVATKAAAVAQ
+143 AATVATQAATVAQ

-184 FTKAM
+184 FTKAI
-189 GENTDDVKK
+189 GTSTEDVKK
-198 NNEALLK
+198 NNEALLR
-205 RNQLLEDSANFQ
+205 RNQLLQDSADFQ
-217 LRVTQAQGRSAKE
+217 VRIAQATGQSATTI
-230 VKEAQIEVTNA
+230 KEAQIEA
-241 TLDRLEAERELAK
+241 TKASLQTLEAEYKLAK
-254 NTEEVNELNK
+254 AGEDKVKVANEIRK
-264 EINKTLDDLLIQ
+264 AQDDLIIQ
-276 NLELGKIKQDEANAE
+276 ELELGKIKQDEVDAE

-300 ASADAAA
+300 VRADNAA

-321 AADKAAADKKKTDD
+321 AEDKAAADKKKMDD
-335 AARFKAEQDYLDNV
+335 DARFKAEQDYLDNV
-349 NNLLQSEDA
+349 NNLLQNEDA

-374 AAQFGADTT
+374 AAQFGRDTT
-383 ALETARGV
+383 ELEAARGV
-391 AIQAVLDEQAAER
+391 AIQEVLDEQAAER

-411 DEKAAADKKAIDDK
+411 DEKAAADKKAVDDK
-425 KAADDKAIADANK
+425 KLADDKAIADANK

-452 GALGSL
+452 GAVGSL
-458 FDEGTAAAKVA
+458 FEEGTAAAKVA

-523 KILTSVPGGGGGGGA
+523 KILTTVPGGGGGGG
-538 TASKP
+538 TISKP
-543 NIQTPSNNFIP
+543 SIQTPTNNFIP
-554 VGQQPAGTQLTPSFE
+554 VGQQPAGTQLTPSFD
-569 APTQPVR
+569 APTTPVR

>member
-6 AFDVEVNSGNSVK
+6 AFDVEVNSGQSVK
-19 TLDSLKKELEQIN
+19 TLDGLKKELEKIN

-85 SGAVAVTTGT
+85 SGAVAVTAGT
-95 LALFGVES
+95 MALFGAES
-103 ESAGKIE
+103 ETIGKIE

-143 AATVATKAAAVAQ
+143 AATIATKAATVAQ
-156 GIFNAVLN
+156 AAFNFVLN

-173 VLAAVTAGIYL
+173 VLAAVTAGMYL
-184 FTKAM
+184 FSKSM
-189 GENTDDVKK
+189 GDNTEDVKK

-205 RNQLLEDSANFQ
+205 RNQLLQDSADFQ
-217 LRVTQAQGRSAKE
+217 VRVAQATGQSAKTI
-230 VKEAQIEVTNA
+230 KEGQIEA
-241 TLDRLEAERELAK
+241 TKASLATLEAEYELAEAGEK
-254 NTEEVNELNK
+254 KAEVAAK
-264 EINKTLDDLLIQ
+264 IKQAQDDLIIQ
-276 NLELGKIKQDEANAE
+276 ELELGKVKQDEVDAE
-291 KKRLADAQK
+291 KKRLADVEK
-300 ASADAAA
+300 ARKDANA

-321 AADKAAADKKKTDD
+321 ATDKAAADKKKMDD
-335 AARFKAEQDYLDNV
+335 DARFKAEQDYLDNV

-523 KILTSVPGGGGGGGA
+523 KILTSVPGGGGGGA
-538 TASKP
+538 TPSKP

-588 EADSRLRNRRTL
+588 EADSRLRNRKTL
-600 GG
+600 GE

>member
-6 AFDVEVNSGNSVK
+6 AFDVEVNSGNSIK

-103 ESAGKIE
+103 ETAGKIE

-143 AATVATKAAAVAQ
+143 AATVATQAATVAQ

-173 VLAAVTAGIYL
+173 VLAAVTAGMYL
-184 FTKAM
+184 FSKSI
-189 GENTDDVKK
+189 GSNTEDVKK
-198 NNEALLK
+198 NNEALLR
-205 RNQLLEDSANFQ
+205 RNQLLQDSADFQ
-217 LRVTQAQGRSAKE
+217 VRIAQATGQSATTI
-230 VKEAQIEVTNA
+230 KEAQIEA
-241 TLDRLEAERELAK
+241 TKASLQTLEAEYKLAK
-254 NTEEVNELNK
+254 AGEDKVKVANEIRK
-264 EINKTLDDLLIQ
+264 AQDDLIIQ
-276 NLELGKIKQDEANAE
+276 ELELGKIKQDEVDAE

-300 ASADAAA
+300 VRADNAA

-321 AADKAAADKKKTDD
+321 AEDKAAADKKKMDD
-335 AARFKAEQDYLDNV
+335 DARFKAEQDYLDNV
-349 NNLLQSEDA
+349 NNLLQNEDA

-374 AAQFGADTT
+374 AAQFGRDTT
-383 ALETARGV
+383 ELEAARGV
-391 AIQAVLDEQAAER
+391 AIQEVLDEQAAER

-411 DEKAAADKKAIDDK
+411 DEKAAADKKAVDDK
-425 KAADDKAIADANK
+425 KLADDKAIADANK

-458 FDEGTAAAKVA
+458 FEEGTAASKVA

-523 KILTSVPGGGGGGGA
+523 KILTTVPGGGGGGG
-538 TASKP
+538 TISKP
-543 NIQTPSNNFIP
+543 NIQTPTNNFIP
-554 VGQQPAGTQLTPSFE
+554 VGQQPAGTQLTPSFD
-569 APTQPVR
+569 APTTPVR

>member
-6 AFDVEVNSGNSVK
+6 AFDVEVNSGNSIK

-103 ESAGKIE
+103 ETAGRIE

-143 AATVATKAAAVAQ
+143 AATVATQAATVAQ

-173 VLAAVTAGIYL
+173 VLAAVTAGMYL
-184 FTKAM
+184 FSKSI
-189 GENTDDVKK
+189 GSNTEDVKK
-198 NNEALLK
+198 NNEALLR
-205 RNQLLEDSANFQ
+205 RNQLLQDSADFQ
-217 LRVTQAQGRSAKE
+217 VRIAQATGQSATV
-230 VKEAQIEVTNA
+230 VKEAQIEA
-241 TLDRLEAERELAK
+241 TKASIQTLEAEYKLAK
-254 NTEEVNELNK
+254 AGEDKVKVANEIRK
-264 EINKTLDDLLIQ
+264 AQDDLIIQ
-276 NLELGKIKQDEANAE
+276 ELELGKVKQDEVDAE
-291 KKRLADAQK
+291 KKRLEDARKVRADN
-300 ASADAAA
+300 AA

-321 AADKAAADKKKTDD
+321 AEDKAAADKKKMDD
-335 AARFKAEQDYLDNV
+335 DARFKAEQDYLDNV
-349 NNLLQSEDA
+349 NNLLQSEES

-374 AAQFGADTT
+374 AAQFGRDTT
-383 ALETARGV
+383 ELEAARGV
-391 AIQAVLDEQAAER
+391 AIQQVLDEQAAER
-404 LAKQKAA
+404 LEKQKAA
-411 DEKAAADKKAIDDK
+411 DEKAAAAKKAVDDK
-425 KAADDKAIADANK
+425 KLADDKAIADANK

-458 FDEGTAAAKVA
+458 FEEGTAASKVA

-523 KILTSVPGGGGGGGA
+523 KILTTVPGGGGAGG
-538 TASKP
+538 TISKP
-543 NIQTPSNNFIP
+543 TIQTPSNNFIP
-554 VGQQPAGTQLTPSFE
+554 VGQQPAGTQLTPSFD
-569 APTQPVR
+569 APTTPVR

>member
-143 AATVATKAAAVAQ
+143 AATIATKAATVAQ
-156 GIFNAVLN
+156 AAFNFVLN

-173 VLAAVTAGIYL
+173 VLAAVTAGMYL
-184 FTKAM
+184 FSKSM
-189 GENTDDVKK
+189 GDNTEDVKK

-205 RNQLLEDSANFQ
+205 RNQLLQESADFQ
-217 LRVTQAQGRSAKE
+217 VRIAQATGQSARTI
-230 VKEAQIEVTNA
+230 KEAQVEA
-241 TLDRLEAERELAK
+241 TKASIQTLEAEYKLAK
-254 NTEEVNELNK
+254 AGEDKVKVANEIK
-264 EINKTLDDLLIQ
+264 KAQDDLIIQ
-276 NLELGKIKQDEANAE
+276 ELELGKVKQDEVDAE

-300 ASADAAA
+300 ASGDAAA

-321 AADKAAADKKKTDD
+321 ATDKAAADKKKMDD
-335 AARFKAEQDYLDNV
+335 DARFKAEQDYLDNV

-391 AIQAVLDEQAAER
+391 AIQAVIDEQAAER

-425 KAADDKAIADANK
+425 KAADDKAIADANR

-523 KILTSVPGGGGGGGA
+523 KILTSVPGGGGGGA

>member
-6 AFDVEVNSGNSVK
+6 AFDVEVNSGNSIK

-103 ESAGKIE
+103 ETAGRIE

-143 AATVATKAAAVAQ
+143 AATVATQAATVAQ

-173 VLAAVTAGIYL
+173 VLAAVTAGMYL
-184 FTKAM
+184 FSKSI
-189 GENTDDVKK
+189 GSNTEDVKK
-198 NNEALLK
+198 NNEALLR
-205 RNQLLEDSANFQ
+205 RNQLLQDSADFQ
-217 LRVTQAQGRSAKE
+217 VRIAQATGQSATV
-230 VKEAQIEVTNA
+230 VKEAQIEA
-241 TLDRLEAERELAK
+241 TKASIQTLEAEYKLAK
-254 NTEEVNELNK
+254 AGEDKVKVANEIRK
-264 EINKTLDDLLIQ
+264 AQDDLIIQ
-276 NLELGKIKQDEANAE
+276 ELELGKVKQDEVDAE
-291 KKRLADAQK
+291 KKRLEDARKVRADN
-300 ASADAAA
+300 AA

-321 AADKAAADKKKTDD
+321 AEDKAAADKKKMDD
-335 AARFKAEQDYLDNV
+335 DARFKAEQDYLDNV
-349 NNLLQSEDA
+349 NNLLQNEES

-374 AAQFGADTT
+374 AAQFGRDTT
-383 ALETARGV
+383 ELEAARGV
-391 AIQAVLDEQAAER
+391 AIQQVLDEQAAER
-404 LAKQKAA
+404 LEKQKAA
-411 DEKAAADKKAIDDK
+411 DEKAAAAKKAVDDK
-425 KAADDKAIADANK
+425 KLADDKAIADANK

-458 FDEGTAAAKVA
+458 FEEGTAASKVA

-523 KILTSVPGGGGGGGA
+523 KILTTVPGGGGAGG
-538 TASKP
+538 TISKP
-543 NIQTPSNNFIP
+543 TIQTPSNNFIP
-554 VGQQPAGTQLTPSFE
+554 VGQQPAGTQLTPSFD
-569 APTQPVR
+569 APTTPVR

>member
-6 AFDVEVNSGNSVK
+6 AFEVEVNSGNSVK

-103 ESAGKIE
+103 ETAGRIE

-143 AATVATKAAAVAQ
+143 AATVATQAATVAQ

-173 VLAAVTAGIYL
+173 VLAAVTAGMYL
-184 FTKAM
+184 FSKSM
-189 GENTDDVKK
+189 GDNTEDVKK
-198 NNEALLK
+198 NNEALLR
-205 RNQLLEDSANFQ
+205 RNQLLQDSADFQ
-217 LRVTQAQGRSAKE
+217 VRVAQATGQSATV
-230 VKEAQIEVTNA
+230 VKEAQIEA
-241 TLDRLEAERELAK
+241 TKASLATLEAEYKLAK
-254 NTEEVNELNK
+254 AGEDKTKLAG
-264 EINKTLDDLLIQ
+264 EIRKAQDDLIIQ
-276 NLELGKIKQDEANAE
+276 ELELGKVKQDEVDAE
-291 KKRLADAQK
+291 KKRLEDARK
-300 ASADAAA
+300 ARTDAAA
-307 KDKAERDRVAKEKA
+307 KDKAERDRVAKERA
-321 AADKAAADKKKTDD
+321 AEVKAAADKKKIDDD
-335 AARFKAEQDYLDNV
+335 AAFKAEQDYLDNV
-349 NNLLQSEDA
+349 NNLLQSEES

-391 AIQAVLDEQAAER
+391 AIQGVLDEQAAER

-411 DEKAAADKKAIDDK
+411 DDKAAADKKAVDDK
-425 KAADDKAIADANK
+425 KLADDRAIAEANK

-458 FDEGTAAAKVA
+458 FNEGTAAAKVA

-523 KILTSVPGGGGGGGA
+523 KILTSVPGGGGGGA
-538 TASKP
+538 TPSKP

-554 VGQQPAGTQLTPSFE
+554 VGQQPAGTQLTPSFD

-576 AYVIS
+576 AFVIS
-581 GDVSTGL
+581 GDVSNGL

>member
-6 AFDVEVNSGNSVK
+6 AFDVEVNSGNSIK

-103 ESAGKIE
+103 ETAGRIE

-143 AATVATKAAAVAQ
+143 AATVATQAATVAQ

-173 VLAAVTAGIYL
+173 VLAAVTAGMYL
-184 FTKAM
+184 FSKSI
-189 GENTDDVKK
+189 GSNTEDVKK
-198 NNEALLK
+198 NNEALLR

-217 LRVTQAQGRSAKE
+217 VRVAQATGQSATV
-230 VKEAQIEVTNA
+230 VKEAQIEA
-241 TLDRLEAERELAK
+241 TKASLATLEAEYKLAK
-254 NTEEVNELNK
+254 AGEDKTKLAG
-264 EINKTLDDLLIQ
+264 EIKKAQDDLIIQ
-276 NLELGKIKQDEANAE
+276 ELELGKVKQDEVDAE

-300 ASADAAA
+300 VRADNAA

-321 AADKAAADKKKTDD
+321 AEDKAAADKKKMDD
-335 AARFKAEQDYLDNV
+335 DARFKAEQDYLDNV
-349 NNLLQSEDA
+349 NNLLQSEEA

-374 AAQFGADTT
+374 AAQFGRDTT
-383 ALETARGV
+383 ELEAARGV
-391 AIQAVLDEQAAER
+391 AIQEVLDEQAAER

-411 DEKAAADKKAIDDK
+411 DEKAAADKKAVDDK
-425 KAADDKAIADANK
+425 KAADDKVIADANK

-458 FDEGTAAAKVA
+458 FEEGTAAAKVA

-506 FYAAQIAAVLS
+506 FYAAQIASVLA

-523 KILTSVPGGGGGGGA
+523 KILTTVPGGGGAGG
-538 TASKP
+538 TISKP
-543 NIQTPSNNFIP
+543 TIQTPSNNFIP
-554 VGQQPAGTQLTPSFE
+554 VGQQPAGTQLTPSFDV
-569 APTQPVR
+569 PTTPVR

-581 GDVSTGL
+581 GDVSNGL